1 MLTLVL
7 PANTQP
13 AMPELILASTS
24 IYRRQLMQRLG
35 LPFRVEAPRCDEEA
49 LKGKFRDPRALADF
63 LAHEKA
69 NSLRTAFPDATII
82 GSDQMAVHRN
92 VILGKPGTAE
102 NARAQLK
109 TMQGSTHELLTAV
122 VVLRA
127 GATWRH
133 LDVTSMTMRPLTEE
147 QIARYVAADNPV
159 DCAGAYKLEQRGI
172 SLFSKIETQD
182 HSAITGLPM
191 LALTGYLSRI
201 GYTIP

>member
-7 PANTQP
+7 PGNTHP
-13 AMPELILASTS
+13 GMPELILASTS
-24 IYRRQLMQRLG
+24 IYRRQLMLRLG
-35 LPFRVEAPRCDEEA
+35 LPFRAEAPRCDEEA
-49 LKGKFRDPRALADF
+49 LKGKHRDPRTLADF

-69 NSLRTAFPDATII
+69 NSLRTAFPGATII

-92 VILGKPGTAE
+92 IILGKPGTAE

-109 TMQGSTHELLTAV
+109 AMQGSTHELLTAV
-122 VVLRA
+122 VVLHP
-127 GATWRH
+127 GTVWRH
-133 LDVTSMTMRPLTEE
+133 LDITRMTMRVLTDE

-172 SLFSKIETQD
+172 SLFSKIESQD
-182 HSAITGLPM
+182 HSAITGLPL
-191 LALTGYLSRI
+191 LALTGYLTEI